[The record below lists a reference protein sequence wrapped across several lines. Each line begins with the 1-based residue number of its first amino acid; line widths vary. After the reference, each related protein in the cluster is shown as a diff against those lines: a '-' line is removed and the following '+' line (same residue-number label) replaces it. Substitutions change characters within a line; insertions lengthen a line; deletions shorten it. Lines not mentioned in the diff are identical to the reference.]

1 MNVYTEFEGNDRM
14 ADEEIPENVD
24 LRFLATQV
32 GKVLDGQREMH
43 GQIGE
48 LQIAVAATRADLSI
62 VKDDVNVLKED
73 VNALKEDV
81 NALKEDVNAL
91 KESVHII
98 EHDIGGIKMR
108 VERIERHT
116 GLVKT

>member
-1 MNVYTEFEGNDRM
+1 M

-24 LRFLATQV
+24 LRFIAAQL
-32 GKVLDGQREMH
+32 GKVLDGQREMR

-48 LQIAVAATRADLSI
+48 LQIAVAATRADLGI
-62 VKDDVNVLKED
+62 VKDDVNVLKDD

-81 NALKEDVNAL
+81 KAL

-116 GLVKT
+116 GLVKA